1 MAGGPLAEMDGPKKA
16 GAKQYDILFNMSK
29 KESYHPKSGYKK
41 VARKLKSLFSVGLN
55 KDEIAADTV
64 NSKCIVFGNSRE
76 KFTPAEIDTLKKY
89 VDEGGSCL
97 FLFKETD
104 GAKELATNANN
115 FLEQFGIGVNNDSVV
130 RTVYYRYHHPK
141 ETLIVDGVM
150 SSNMKQAALA
160 KPGANGKVT
169 KKFVLPGEPGANR
182 KDKDNLQYVFPYGS
196 TLTVQKPAVPVL
208 CSGHIAYPLSRPTG
222 AVWQGEGKGA
232 GRIAVIG
239 SADMIADEWL
249 DKEDNWKI
257 CEVLLK
263 WLLHSGES
271 DLMEL
276 DQDAPE
282 IAEYHRLPDT
292 EQLSER
298 LQSCL
303 QQVEDELPKDFM
315 KVFDETLFGF
325 NTKLIPETVKL
336 FDQLNVKHEPLTLIP
351 PQFELPLPPL
361 VPAVF
366 PPAIR
371 EPPQPA
377 LDQFDLDEHFAS
389 EKVRLAQLTNKCTN
403 DDLEYFVKESGEI
416 LQVSQSLPSDQRSAK
431 HILFHIFEKLVNFKK
446 LNQEPVGIQANAGD
460 YRPSTAQALVDSVA
474 NSHPDARPDT
484 ASALRAVMAAEAEP
498 KGGGYVEHG
507 GGGGQDDRYDMGR
520 PDTAAA
526 IAAVAAMEAKGGGG
540 GQDSGPAFYNEAKGN
555 RK

>member
-1 MAGGPLAEMDGPKKA
+1 LRR
-16 GAKQYDILFNMSK
+16 
-29 KESYHPKSGYKK
+29 YKK
-41 VARKLKSLFSVGLN
+41 VARKLKSFFSVGLN
-55 KDEIAADTV
+55 KDEIAEDTV
-64 NSKCIVFGNSRE
+64 NSKCLVFGNSRE

-89 VDEGGSCL
+89 VEDGGSCL

-160 KPGANGKVT
+160 KLGANGKVT

-196 TLTVQKPAVPVL
+196 TLQVQKPAVPVL

-239 SADMIADEWL
+239 SADMFADDWL

-257 CEVLLK
+257 CEVLVK
-263 WLLHSGES
+263 WLLQQGDI

-416 LQVSQSLPSDQRSAK
+416 LQVSQGLPSDQRSAK

-446 LNQEPVGIQANAGD
+446 LNQEPAITADAGD
-460 YRPSTAQALVDSVA
+460 YRPSTAQALVESVA
-474 NSHPDARPDT
+474 QSHPDARPDT

-498 KGGGYVEHG
+498 KGG
-507 GGGGQDDRYDMGR
+507 YDQMSGMSQAAEMGR

-526 IAAVAAMEAKGGGG
+526 IAAVAAMEAKDGG
-540 GQDSGPAFYNEAKGN
+540 PVFYNEAKGN